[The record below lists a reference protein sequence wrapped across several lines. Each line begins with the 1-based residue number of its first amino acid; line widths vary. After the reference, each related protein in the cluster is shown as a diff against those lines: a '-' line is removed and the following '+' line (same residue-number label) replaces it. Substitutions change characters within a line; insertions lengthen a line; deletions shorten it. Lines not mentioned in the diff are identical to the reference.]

1 MTSRSDA
8 FKASRIVQIIF
19 LDNRVDKI
27 LFFLSSSFVTPST
40 SRFLEICL
48 NIDCCK
54 GGIPSLCFSCPE
66 SLASRSD
73 ASSCAEV
80 LGLEGSLAD
89 GSTSAATSAWPLA
102 SRASTRNA
110 NRWRLGW
117 RLRRPIQR
125 SLRPLTAGNWL
136 PLASGST
143 CCARA
148 KRKPLAPLHSAFPQR
163 RSIWQGRPVLN
174 IFRAR
179 SVYFRIEKAI
189 PRFELRI
196 KDLQSFALPLGHIA
210 YIPVSRCLSVIL
222 KNIPTTR
229 LTGFEPATSV
239 LTGRCSNLLNYNLFF

>member
-1 MTSRSDA
+1 M
-8 FKASRIVQIIF
+8 
-19 LDNRVDKI
+19 
-27 LFFLSSSFVTPST
+27 
-40 SRFLEICL
+40 SRFLEIYL
-48 NIDCCK
+48 NCCK

-89 GSTSAATSAWPLA
+89 GLTSAATSAWPLA

-110 NRWRLGW
+110 NRWRLG
-117 RLRRPIQR
+117 LPIQR
-125 SLRPLTAGNWL
+125 SLGPLTAGNWL
-136 PLASGST
+136 PLAPGST
-143 CCARA
+143 CYARA
-148 KRKPLAPLHSAFPQR
+148 KRKLLAPLHSAFSQR
-163 RSIWQGRPVLN
+163 RSIGQGRPVLN
-174 IFRAR
+174 IFRAC

-189 PRFELRI
+189 LRFELRI